1 MNFSENLRKLRKAKD
16 IKQETLAE
24 AMNVSRQTVSK
35 WENGTAM
42 PDFKKLNALAEY
54 FGVTIDEL
62 LGYKDGSTSEIA
74 TEKSDKE
81 YINEIL
87 NLQNETMQNKI
98 KSINK
103 KWIAAFLVLLTAT
116 SIAIYTLADNY
127 SNLNTNYNYLSNH
140 IPTMI
145 DIAIHNDKM
154 DSSLKDYIDY
164 SSLGF
169 DSEKPWLANV
179 EITYF
184 AKTFKN
190 DLKLTLEVTQA
201 DGKTK
206 SYNFAR
212 KDDEFILDVQL
223 DAIDETNCIIYA
235 KDDATTKTA
244 DISDDIKSAIISCYF
259 TANGLGAITRN
270 SKNLVFYGTSQPE
283 FSLNKNIKIKDGEIE
298 FYFEQ
303 EKPFFTNKCSVVT
316 DEFGTKCKIDD
327 FSKEYG
333 KKFFK
338 KNAGKI
344 LCAKY
349 TLTDE
354 NGTKYST
361 TECYGYEKSDYKF
374 AYLTNSIEFTNHKSI
389 SYSDIDSYIN
399 SNGN

>member
-1 MNFSENLRKLRKAKD
+1 MNFSDNLRDLRKAKN
-16 IKQETLAE
+16 IKQETFAE

-42 PDFKKLNALAEY
+42 PELKKLTNIAEY
-54 FGVTIDEL
+54 FGVTMDEL
-62 LGYKDGSTSEIA
+62 LGYSNGNAGEIT
-74 TEKSDKE
+74 TEINDKQ
-81 YINEIL
+81 YIDEIL
-87 NLQNETMQNKI
+87 NLQNKTIQNKI

-103 KWIAAFLVLLTAT
+103 KWTAAFLVLLTAS

-145 DIAIHNDKM
+145 NMAIHNDKM
-154 DSSLKDYIDY
+154 NSSLKDYIEY
-164 SSLGF
+164 AALGF

-184 AKTFKN
+184 PKSYSN
-190 DLKLTLEVTQA
+190 DLILTLEITQA

-206 SYNFAR
+206 KYDFNK
-212 KDDEFILDVQL
+212 KDDKFILNLQF
-223 DAIDETNCIIYA
+223 DAINETSCIIYA
-235 KDDATTKTA
+235 KDSSTTKTA
-244 DISDDIKSAIISCYF
+244 DISDDIKPMIISDYF
-259 TANGLGAITRN
+259 TAMGLGAITRD
-270 SKNLVFYGTSQPE
+270 SKNLIFDATAQPK
-283 FSLNKNIKIKDGEIE
+283 FSFNKDIKIKDGEIE

-303 EKPFFTNKCSVVT
+303 EKPFFTEKCSVMT

-338 KNAGKI
+338 KNDGKI
-344 LCAKY
+344 LYAKY

-354 NGTKYST
+354 NGTKYSI
-361 TECYGYEKSDYKF
+361 TECYSYEKSNYKF
-374 AYLTNSIEFTNHKSI
+374 AYLTESIEFTNHKSI

-399 SNGN
+399 SNDN